1 MLAYEGRGE
10 GKEGGERGGGKG
22 RGGGVGVREGCH
34 RAGEATQTRVVQCA
48 RHTLSVL
55 LHKTLGVV

>member
-1 MLAYEGRGE
+1 MLAYKGRGK
-10 GKEGGERGGGKG
+10 GKGGRGKGKG
-22 RGGGVGVREGCH
+22 RGGAVGVREGCH